1 MVCILCFPS
10 ALGKSKKFQRRS
22 YEICLAGVFHSA
34 FRRVNRL
41 HGGERIKKHIPRRPT
56 MLLSPARGN
65 QKADQVVNL
74 VGFFPLCAKL
84 HMHMRRER
92 VTSPRGLR
100 AEAQPE
106 SNNRR
111 PEGVW
116 KSTHLFSYAPL
127 SAAARLQFIRPALV
141 LLGFGFL
148 RYFVQPR

>member
-1 MVCILCFPS
+1 MILRIQSQPERTIFLVLWCAFCFPS

-74 VGFFPLCAKL
+74 VGFFSSLCETACVRAYA
-84 HMHMRRER
+84 HQARESDESSG
-92 VTSPRGLR
+92 TARG
-100 AEAQPE
+100 
-106 SNNRR
+106 
-111 PEGVW
+111 GG
-116 KSTHLFSYAPL
+116 
-127 SAAARLQFIRPALV
+127 AARE
-141 LLGFGFL
+141 
-148 RYFVQPR
+148 